1 MPRSSPSGEPAS
13 QDSWPLAL
21 VLDEMLGRAGLRLV
35 AIDDRDPENS
45 TAADHGPGRPAD
57 GNPSA
62 MADRPQAGQVVRA
75 PRVLLVDD
83 NPAMRRVL
91 RGLLEDPG
99 MEADAE
105 AADGLEGVT
114 QAEAVQPDVVLMDW
128 RMPHLDGIQAT
139 ARIRQRLP
147 QVQVVMFSSAE
158 GAGSGDL
165 ARQVGASAFVAKGAP
180 PEQLCAAVLAA
191 WEQPAAQAAGDGQRS
206 TEPREDIP
214 H

>member
-1 MPRSSPSGEPAS
+1 MPRSGPSGVPAS

-21 VLDEMLGRAGLRLV
+21 VLDEVLGRAGLQLV
-35 AIDDRDPENS
+35 AIDDRDPEDS

-57 GNPSA
+57 GDPSA
-62 MADRPQAGQVVRA
+62 MAGQPQAGQVAWA
-75 PRVLLVDD
+75 PRVLVVDD
-83 NPAMRRVL
+83 NPALRRVL
-91 RGLLEDPG
+91 RGLLEDAG
-99 MEADAE
+99 MQVVAE

-114 QAEAVQPDVVLMDW
+114 QSEAVQPDVVLMDW

-147 QVQVVMFSSAE
+147 QVQVVMFSSAV

-191 WEQPAAQAAGDGQRS
+191 WEQPSAQAPGDGQRL
-206 TEPREDIP
+206 TGPREDIP